1 MERKDPKMRTETIK
15 KINDELV
22 KYGYMIIAIE
32 EVEELKNMA
41 QSLLDAIKVMENKE
55 ENK

>member
-1 MERKDPKMRTETIK
+1 MERKDPKMRVETIK
-15 KINDELV
+15 KINAELA
-22 KYGYMIIAIE
+22 KSGYMIIAIE

-55 ENK
+55 ENE

>member
-1 MERKDPKMRTETIK
+1 MRVETIK
-15 KINDELV
+15 KINAELA
-22 KYGYMIIAIE
+22 KSGYMIIAIE

-55 ENK
+55 ENE

>member
-1 MERKDPKMRTETIK
+1 MERKDPKMRTETIE
-15 KINDELV
+15 KINKELN
-22 KYGYMIIAIE
+22 KYGYMIVTIDEI
-32 EVEELKNMA
+32 EELKNMA